1 MQETGSRKIL
11 WVGAAATAFA
21 AIFFPHLEAVKNEGL
36 PLWHFWPGDREGM
49 ILVPLIIVITIALFA
64 ILGGWAWS
72 ARAASNRPA
81 KVGLVCAILGLVG
94 VLAFW
99 LSAPIIFGGLGL
111 TLGLEGRRRA
121 KTEGRGRQAL
131 AAIVIGAVAFV
142 IGAGIWVLS

>member
-1 MQETGSRKIL
+1 
-11 WVGAAATAFA
+11 
-21 AIFFPHLEAVKNEGL
+21 
-36 PLWHFWPGDREGM
+36 M

-81 KVGLVCAILGLVG
+81 NVGLVCAILGLVG

-121 KTEGRGRQAL
+121 RTEGRGRQAL